1 MQLKLIMALVNDDL
15 SDNVLHAAREAGAT
29 GSTVIN
35 NARGAGLKPRK
46 TFFGLDLVSQCD
58 VLLFLVEAS
67 IARKVLDTINE
78 AGGFDLESGTGMAFQ
93 LDVEDA
99 VGVARQLGAASPRA
113 E

>member
-1 MQLKLIMALVNDDL
+1 MQLKLIIALVSDDL
-15 SDNVLHAAREAGAT
+15 SDDVLHAARKAGAS

-67 IARKVLDTINE
+67 IAREVLDTINE
-78 AGGFDLESGTGMAFQ
+78 AGRFDEESGTGVAFQ
-93 LDVEDA
+93 IDVEDA
-99 VGVARQLGAASPRA
+99 VGVARQMGAVKGAD
-113 E
+113 

>member
-15 SDNVLHAAREAGAT
+15 SEDVLHAARKAGAT

-35 NARGAGLKPRK
+35 NARGAGLKPQK
-46 TFFGLDLVSQCD
+46 TFFGLDLASQCD

-67 IARKVLDTINE
+67 IAHKVLATINE
-78 AGGFDLESGTGMAFQ
+78 AGGFDKESGTGMAFQ

-99 VGVARQLGAASPRA
+99 VGVARQLAASGSKD
-113 E
+113 

>member
-1 MQLKLIMALVNDDL
+1 MQLKLIMALV
-15 SDNVLHAAREAGAT
+15 SDEHSEDVLHAAREAGAT

-58 VLLFLVEAS
+58 VLLFLVEAN
-67 IARKVLDTINE
+67 IARKVLETINE
-78 AGGFDLESGTGMAFQ
+78 AGRFDKESGTGMAFQ

-99 VGVARQLGAASPRA
+99 VGVARQMAAIQRTD
-113 E
+113 